1 MFKVGAREW
10 QMEEF
15 ALTVVSPVCAH
26 NRDILYGEI
35 KRDDPCP
42 PNSIVRTIG
51 ILGLAHPHRKSTY
64 SSSSSIAKQQ
74 AITMEPIPQAL
85 SDLIAL
91 NVEYKVLICLGH
103 GCRRA
108 INPTGAVEHLR
119 RFHKTEPKV
128 RKQVQEYIQAFP
140 FAYDHSTVPLPAD
153 GLVPQPII
161 PVVDGFE
168 CKHCPDERF
177 KTQSRDAMKK
187 HGNKVHEKKR
197 VADDELFQPVRLQS
211 WFRDGKERYWVVDE
225 NVQAEQAQRARR
237 AIVRD
242 AGEESEES
250 EESEAP
256 SNNEIGQDEI
266 DDQIVQE
273 IENWKA
279 EAQERRLRALK
290 NVPVVEMD
298 SWLQYTKWNEVL
310 CQSKHNMI
318 KTLRFTR
325 EPDPDEVELSR
336 VLRAWNRILERC
348 LDTLAATDQK
358 DALKWWASPK
368 SEAASQNPFE
378 LPQNAKSVEKYSG
391 IIEGFICYTMRTA
404 PASWEDETGELI

>member
-1 MFKVGAREW
+1 MDIPPT
-10 QMEEF
+10 
-15 ALTVVSPVCAH
+15 LTH
-26 NRDILYGEI
+26 
-35 KRDDPCP
+35 
-42 PNSIVRTIG
+42 
-51 ILGLAHPHRKSTY
+51 
-64 SSSSSIAKQQ
+64 
-74 AITMEPIPQAL
+74 
-85 SDLIAL
+85 LIAL
-91 NVEYKVLICLGH
+91 NVEFHVLLCLGN
-103 GCRRA
+103 GCRKA
-108 INPTGAVEHLR
+108 VSPAGIVEHLR
-119 RFHKTEPKV
+119 KKHSTKPEI
-128 RKQVQEYIQAFP
+128 RKQVQGYIKEFP
-140 FAYDHSTVPLPAD
+140 FTYDYSTVQLPVDRSA
-153 GLVPQPII
+153 PQPII
-161 PVVDGFE
+161 PIMDGFQCKE
-168 CKHCPDERF
+168 CPYKTRDRSNIRKHAN
-177 KTQSRDAMKK
+177 QI
-187 HGNKVHEKKR
+187 HNKKR
-197 VADDELFQPVRLQS
+197 IADDEIFDSVRLQS
-211 WFRDGKERYWVVDE
+211 WFQDSRERYWVVDE
-225 NVQAEQAQRARR
+225 SKQDEQERQAQRAN
-237 AIVRD
+237 IQDV
-242 AGEESEES
+242 GEESEES

-256 SNNEIGQDEI
+256 SDNEIGQDEI
-266 DDQIVQE
+266 NDQIVQE

-391 IIEGFICYTMRTA
+391 IIEGFICYAMRTA
-404 PASWEDETGELI
+404 PANWEDETGELI

>member
-1 MFKVGAREW
+1 MKL
-10 QMEEF
+10 M
-15 ALTVVSPVCAH
+15 
-26 NRDILYGEI
+26 
-35 KRDDPCP
+35 
-42 PNSIVRTIG
+42 NSSMVE
-51 ILGLAHPHRKSTY
+51 
-64 SSSSSIAKQQ
+64 QQ
-74 AITMEPIPQAL
+74 ETPIELVPQAL
-85 SDLIAL
+85 SQLMHV
-91 NVEYKVLICLGH
+91 NVEYRVLICIGN
-103 GCRRA
+103 GCGKAVR
-108 INPTGAVEHLR
+108 PTGFLEHIR
-119 RFHKTEPKV
+119 KKEHPITKEI
-128 RKQVQEYIQAFP
+128 RKQIQEYVRAFP
-140 FAYDHSTVPLPAD
+140 YNYDHSTIELPID
-153 GLVPQPII
+153 GLALQPVIL
-161 PVVDGFE
+161 VVDGFQ
-168 CKHCPDERF
+168 CRKCSFRSQNR
-177 KTQSRDAMKK
+177 KAIKV
-187 HGNKVHEKKR
+187 HGNQEHLLKR
-197 VADDELFQPVRLQS
+197 IADDELFQPIRMQS
-211 WFRDGKERYWVVDE
+211 WFREGKERYWVVDE

-391 IIEGFICYTMRTA
+391 IIEGFICYAMQTA
-404 PASWEDETGELI
+404 PANWEDETGELI